1 MIHRILMALMA
12 TLSLGAPLAFA
23 ETTGRA
29 EIHVNVTDNFG
40 ARQFCAGEMT
50 YALPVNAKSTS
61 VIEQFYPGTDNGF
74 ASIYATPELIVRREG
89 TTFVGGTAPDA
100 TRLFR
105 RKFKGQKRGECTLDD
120 VAVFDDLKPGSYYL
134 VVPVFW
140 KRTDIPT
147 QVREISLRGGGT
159 NEIYIKIPTNY
170 RGGTYFVRTEITA
183 GETTEFNLENQMAD
197 TAPNWRWLILA
208 TLLRTKN
215 NPAGLNRRGLCFS
228 L

>member
-1 MIHRILMALMA
+1 MIQHLFPLLVAAFL
-12 TLSLGAPLAFA
+12 LGAPQAFA
-23 ETTGRA
+23 EPAGRA

-40 ARQFCAGEMT
+40 VRQFCAGEMT

-105 RKFKGQKRGECTLDD
+105 RKFKGQKRGECTASD
-120 VAVFDDLKPGSYYL
+120 VAVFEDLKPGSYYL
-134 VVPVFW
+134 VIPVFW

-159 NEIYIKIPTNY
+159 NEIYVRIPTNY
-170 RGGTYFVRTEITA
+170 RGGTYFVRTEIKA
-183 GETTEFNLENQMAD
+183 GETTEFNLENQMVD
-197 TAPNWRWLILA
+197 TAPN
-208 TLLRTKN
+208 
-215 NPAGLNRRGLCFS
+215 
-228 L
+228 